1 MTVPTLSCRVV
12 HTVDDDAALFAQD
25 RLPYRDEEPRGPFAR
40 ARYFHMFQ
48 LCKYWVKA
56 KGVSEPS
63 PKGSILPTINKPNRH
78 RKIKYKNIVAQHT
91 RPTRLGARAEVTVC
105 LLDTRGSGPSR
116 RSEPK
121 SAART

>member
-1 MTVPTLSCRVV
+1 MTVPTLSCRV
-12 HTVDDDAALFAQD
+12 TSRSMTMLRFAQD
-25 RLPYRDEEPRGPFAR
+25 RLPYRDREPRRPFAQ

-78 RKIKYKNIVAQHT
+78 RKI
-91 RPTRLGARAEVTVC
+91 
-105 LLDTRGSGPSR
+105 
-116 RSEPK
+116 
-121 SAART
+121 